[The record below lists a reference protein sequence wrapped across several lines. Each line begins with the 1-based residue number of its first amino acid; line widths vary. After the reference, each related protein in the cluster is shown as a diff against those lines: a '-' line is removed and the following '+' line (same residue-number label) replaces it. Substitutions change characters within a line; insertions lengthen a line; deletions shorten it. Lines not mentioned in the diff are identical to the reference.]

1 MAKVFLD
8 ANVYIDFMESR
19 DKLLAKALDG
29 GDLFVSTISIG
40 IWTYIYKRF
49 VSNNSLLEM
58 FNTFNFVDYTSSIA
72 KRSVLGPTSD
82 FEDNVQLHSASEANC
97 DIFITKDLKLLKLGY
112 FGKVHISD
120 SL

>member
-8 ANVYIDFMESR
+8 ANTYIDFMESR
-19 DKLLAKALDG
+19 DLLLAKELDG
-29 GDLFVSTISIG
+29 ADLLVSTLSIG
-40 IWTYIYKRF
+40 IWMYIYKRF
-49 VSNNSLLEM
+49 VPNSGLLEM

-72 KRSVLGPTSD
+72 RKSVLGPTSD

-97 DIFITKDLKLLKLGY
+97 DTFITKDLKLLKLGY
-112 FGKVHISD
+112 FGKVHISG